1 MFAPLRMV
9 VHVLLLYVNSLPS
22 VPQSPS
28 GEVESQEGEMLNGNL
43 MLVVMSL
50 RCYVISSFSIGQ
62 FNVRHYFKL
71 VFNYWSDVFLK
82 NFSGTFRKP
91 TAPLDADVGSERKPR
106 ASSFLTGG
114 ILWVYLFW

>member
-71 VFNYWSDVFLK
+71 VFNYWPSV
-82 NFSGTFRKP
+82 NR
-91 TAPLDADVGSERKPR
+91 PLLWMLTWE
-106 ASSFLTGG
+106 ASASLAQA
-114 ILWVYLFW
+114 LS